1 MFNSQAKSRRPRKVR
16 SRDTV
21 AESVQIPVDLL
32 AETRAALDAA
42 LSGSA
47 DAPVKVK
54 AARAKLDAHLTDNS
68 DRMSADKK
76 QAGYHLLR
84 RIDELKREIK
94 KDYGLEK

>member
-1 MFNSQAKSRRPRKVR
+1 MSDSI
-16 SRDTV
+16 S
-21 AESVQIPVDLL
+21 IPADLL
-32 AETRAALDAA
+32 AETRRALDAA
-42 LSGSA
+42 LRLTFTYGA
-47 DAPVKVK
+47 RNDAAAEAAKQVHQAK
-54 AARAKLDAHLTDNS
+54 AKIDACLGDNS